1 MNTAGELLYT
11 FAQALNVPE
20 ASLEA
25 IKNNADLFKITI
37 PKEIG
42 EQYQKNFT
50 TVDSAKQSAELKKHF
65 YGLSLKPID
74 SKLDEIMDEFGI
86 DEDTQREI
94 KGQDST
100 YKRNESLMRKLHAA
114 SQKAAAASTSKDKD
128 KFQSEIDKL
137 NAQILDNQSKFQ
149 NQISE
154 AENKWLS
161 KVSNMVMDAKI
172 SERPLTDVFPKDVIV
187 NSAKQLIEKKA
198 AEKGAKII
206 FDKDS
211 MQYKLVQLAN
221 PDLAFTDNH
230 KNVTFDDFR
239 DSVLAENK
247 LLKVTAAT
255 HPATPGRSPMTPSTP
270 SDRPMSPLQQRIKMQ
285 QEADYEAFKNAP
297 KDITITA

>member
-255 HPATPGRSPMTPSTP
+255 HPATPGRSPMTHSTP